1 MDRSADARKRAW
13 TPRRAEQ
20 HVRARSALRS
30 PTAST
35 LTDAA
40 SSAATRSSETS
51 SLLGDLR
58 ASRAR
63 SERTGLG
70 VPCGPAPESRRFE
83 RSKTPSA
90 A

>member
-1 MDRSADARKRAW
+1 MCAR
-13 TPRRAEQ
+13 
-20 HVRARSALRS
+20 RSALRS
-30 PTAST
+30 STAST
-35 LTDAA
+35 LTAAA

-70 VPCGPAPESRRFE
+70 VLSGPAPESRRFE